1 MSHDS
6 SNKFFDSEMN
16 LRIMKTPRS
25 STLNFVRQFARTCVV
40 LEGTSFNRFIVN

>member
-16 LRIMKTPRS
+16 LSIMKTPRS
-25 STLNFVRQFARTCVV
+25 STLSFVRQFARTCVV
-40 LEGTSFNRFIVN
+40 LEGTPFNKFTVN